1 MRRWSLR
8 TRLVVTML
16 TLLAVASLIVGVT
29 TAVTLRRSVY
39 GSIDEQLSAAASRAP
54 RGLAPPGGPD
64 YPSPQQPDDATGCDP
79 DRAPDF
85 PAGQVI
91 GTLAAR
97 LCDGQTNV
105 RILVEQGQDQP
116 DLSGYTQDLG
126 DVPVDGPAQTI
137 SLGSWGDYRVRAQR
151 LPDGAVL
158 VTGLPL
164 ADAQATIYLVVGTV
178 AVVTAAVLLLVGVT
192 GTLTV
197 RRSLRPLSRMA
208 ATAGRVSRLRLDR
221 GEVTLPDRVD
231 PADTDPHTEVGQVG
245 AALNRMLD
253 HVGQALAVRHASETR
268 VRQFVADASHELR
281 TPLAAIRGYAEL
293 SRRSAEVPPP
303 ETAHVLRRV
312 ESEARRMT
320 LLVEDLLLLAR
331 LDTGRPL
338 VAEPVDLTR
347 LVVDAVSD
355 AHATSP
361 AHDWQLDLPP
371 EPVTVTGDP
380 ARLQQVLV
388 NLLANARTHTPD
400 GTTVTVSVTGR
411 DPAGD
416 PTGPAMVLLRVV
428 DTGPGIPDALAPHVF
443 ERFARGD
450 TSRSR
455 AAGSTGLG
463 LAIVHAVVT
472 AHGGTVALTSAPG
485 HTEFTVRLPTA
496 TTGPIH

>member
-1 MRRWSLR
+1 
-8 TRLVVTML
+8 ML
-16 TLLAVASLIVGVT
+16 ALLALACLIVGAT
-29 TAVTLRRSVY
+29 TALTLRRSVY
-39 GSIDEQLSAAASRAP
+39 GSIDEQLTAAATRAP
-54 RGLAPPGGPD
+54 RGLTPPGGF
-64 YPSPQQPDDATGCDP
+64 SRQPPAQDMVGCDP

-97 LCDGQTNV
+97 ICEGRTTV
-105 RILVEQGQDQP
+105 EMLVEQGQDRP
-116 DLSGYTQDLG
+116 DLSGYEQVLR
-126 DVPVDGPAQTI
+126 DVPVDASPRTI
-137 SLGSWGDYRVRAQR
+137 SLGQWGDYRVLAQP

-178 AVVTAAVLLLVGVT
+178 AAVTAVVLLLVGVT
-192 GTLTV
+192 GAVTV

-208 ATAGRVSRLRLDR
+208 ATAGQVSRLRLDR

-231 PADTDPHTEVGQVG
+231 PADTDPDTEVGQVG

-253 HVGQALAVRHASETR
+253 HVGRALAVRHASETR

-293 SRRSAEVPPP
+293 SRRAAEAPPP
-303 ETAHVLRRV
+303 EIAHVLRRV
-312 ESEARRMT
+312 ESEAHRMT

-338 VAEPVDLTR
+338 AAEPVDLTM
-347 LVVDAVSD
+347 LAVDAVSD
-355 AHATSP
+355 AHVTAP
-361 AHDWQLDLPP
+361 GHDWRLDLPA
-371 EPVTVTGDP
+371 EPVTMLGDA
-380 ARLQQVLV
+380 ARLQQVLA
-388 NLLANARTHTPD
+388 NLLANARTHTPE
-400 GTTVTVSVTGR
+400 GTTVTVSV
-411 DPAGD
+411 AGPD
-416 PTGPAMVLLRVV
+416 RAAASPDQGMAVLRVV
-428 DTGPGIPDALAPHVF
+428 DTGPGIPAELAPHVF

-455 AAGSTGLG
+455 DAGSTGLG

-472 AHGGTVALTSAPG
+472 AHGGTVALASTPG
-485 HTEFTVRLPTA
+485 HTEFTVRLPLTRVPVPQA
-496 TTGPIH
+496 DPV